1 MSQIEIHAVTGAF
14 GYSGKYIARNLLDK
28 GHRVITLTN
37 SPNRQDPFGGQVKAY
52 PYNFDE
58 SEKLVSTLKGVSVL
72 YNTYWVRFNYENF
85 KHSEAVRNTKILF
98 EAAGQA
104 GVRRIV
110 HISITNPSENSPF
123 EYFRGKAILE
133 NELKTSGLSYAILR
147 PAVIFG
153 NEDILINNIAWL
165 LRNFPIFGIF
175 GDGNYR
181 LQPIYVEDLAKI
193 AVKAGESDDNVV
205 INCIGP
211 ETFTYRNLVET
222 IGTAFGKKRP
232 LISVSPGLGLF
243 VGKLIGKIMGD
254 VFITQEEIEGLMSD
268 LLYTVARPSGWT
280 KLSEWLLSNAYSLGK
295 HYANE
300 LARRKD
306 RRKSYK

>member
-28 GHRVITLTN
+28 GHRVIILTN
-37 SPNRQDPFGGQVKAY
+37 SPDRQDPFGGQVKVY
-52 PYNFDE
+52 PFNFE
-58 SEKLVSTLKGVSVL
+58 EPEKLEATLKGASVL
-72 YNTYWVRFNYENF
+72 YNTYWVRFNYGSF
-85 KHSEAVRNTKILF
+85 RHSQAIRNTKILF
-98 EAAGQA
+98 EAAGRA

-110 HISITNPSENSPF
+110 HFSITNPSENSPF
-123 EYFRGKAILE
+123 EYFMGKAILE
-133 NELKTSGLSYAILR
+133 NELKKSGLSHAILR

-153 NEDILINNIAWL
+153 KEDILINNIAWL
-165 LRNFPIFGIF
+165 LRYFPVFGIF

-193 AVKAGESDDNVV
+193 AVTAGESDDNII

-222 IGTAFGKKRP
+222 IGAALGKRRP
-232 LISVSPGLGLF
+232 INSISPGLGLF
-243 VGKLIGKIMGD
+243 MAKVIGKIMGD
-254 VFITQEEIEGLMSD
+254 VLITREEIGGLMSD
-268 LLYTVARPSGWT
+268 LLYVDVKPSSRT
-280 KLSEWLLSNAYSLGK
+280 KLTEWLLSNADTLGI

-300 LARRKD
+300 LIRREN
-306 RRKSYK
+306 RPKS

>member
-28 GHRVITLTN
+28 GHRVITLT
-37 SPNRQDPFGGQVKAY
+37 SSIDRQDPFEGQVKAY
-52 PYNFDE
+52 PFNFE
-58 SEKLVSTLKGVSVL
+58 EPEKLEATLKGVSVL
-72 YNTYWVRFNYENF
+72 YNTYWVRFNYGSF
-85 KHSEAVRNTKILF
+85 RHSQAIRNTKILF
-98 EAAGQA
+98 EAAGRA

-123 EYFRGKAILE
+123 EYFMGKAILE
-133 NELKTSGLSYAILR
+133 NDLKKSGLSHAILR

-153 NEDILINNIAWL
+153 KEDILINNIAWL
-165 LRNFPIFGIF
+165 LRHFPAFGIF

-193 AVKAGESDDNVV
+193 AVTAGESDDNVI

-222 IGTAFGKKRP
+222 MGTALGKKRP
-232 LISVSPGLGLF
+232 VISISPKMGLF
-243 VGKLIGKIMGD
+243 IAKIIGIIMGD
-254 VFITQEEIEGLMSD
+254 VLITREEIDGLMSD
-268 LLYTVARPSGWT
+268 LLYVDVKPSGWT
-280 KLSEWLLSNAYSLGK
+280 KLTEWLLSNADTLGK

-300 LARRKD
+300 LIRREN
-306 RRKSYK
+306 RQKSLK